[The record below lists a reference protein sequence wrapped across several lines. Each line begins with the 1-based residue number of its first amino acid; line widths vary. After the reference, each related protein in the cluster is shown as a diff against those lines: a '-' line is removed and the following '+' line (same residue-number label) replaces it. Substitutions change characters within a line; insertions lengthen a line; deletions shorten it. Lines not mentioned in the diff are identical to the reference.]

1 MWGRIVFGTDG
12 SPAATRAGEVAATI
26 ARATSAKLIATS
38 GYRASSVGA
47 EERLAEALDVAE
59 AAGMRRARL
68 AAEAVPGRAGD
79 VLVAVA
85 EAQDAGLI
93 VVARGE
99 DRSLSDLSRWL
110 THHAPCD
117 LLIVA
122 SGSRDPHA
130 PYGRIVIA
138 SDGSATAD
146 RAARKGFDLAR
157 EVLASVTLVFIGH
170 PKTGELVMGDTI
182 DVYGR
187 GIETEVRLLE
197 GDPAHQI
204 ISTADD
210 VDAELVVV
218 GNRGLQGAK
227 GFLLGSVPEK
237 VVEATHRDVLVC
249 RTVMQIAS
257 ELGPGEGGVIE
268 RRGEKL
274 AISVDETGA
283 QHLLSA
289 RCTHL
294 RLPLSWIAVLA
305 DRGGRQR
312 TGRETAAARV
322 RRGRQQPQCGCLSA
336 AGRPSGTG
344 SRPARPRRSPTARGP
359 SAIAG
364 SRRAPRP
371 IPEEPRTAGPRMPLS
386 PS

>member
-12 SPAATRAGEVAATI
+12 SPAATRAGEVAATV

-38 GYRASSVGA
+38 GYRSSSTGA
-47 EERLAEALDVAE
+47 EERLGEALDAAE

-68 AAEAVPGRAGD
+68 EAEALPGRAGD

-85 EAQDAGLI
+85 EEQDAGLI

-99 DRSLSDLSRWL
+99 NQPLSDLSRWL
-110 THHAPCD
+110 SHHAPCD

-122 SGSRDPHA
+122 WGDRDPHA

-157 EVLASVTLVFIGH
+157 EVLATVTLVFVGH
-170 PKTGELVMGDTI
+170 PKTGELVMQDTI

-197 GDPAHQI
+197 GDPGQRI
-204 ISTADD
+204 LQTADD
-210 VDAELVVV
+210 VGAELVVI

-227 GFLLGSVPEK
+227 GFLLGSVPER
-237 VVEATHRDVLVC
+237 VIEGTDRDVLVC

-257 ELGPGEGGVIE
+257 ELAPGEGGVIE

-274 AISVDETGA
+274 AVYVDDDGM
-283 QHLLSA
+283 QHLMSA

-294 RLPLSWIAVLA
+294 GCTVGWNAGEHTFDCPCHGSRYSPIGEVIN
-305 DRGGRQR
+305 GP
-312 TGRETAAARV
+312 AAR
-322 RRGRQQPQCGCLSA
+322 PL
-336 AGRPSGTG
+336 P
-344 SRPARPRRSPTARGP
+344 PA
-359 SAIAG
+359 
-364 SRRAPRP
+364 
-371 IPEEPRTAGPRMPLS
+371 
-386 PS
+386 

>member
-12 SPAATRAGEVAATI
+12 SPAATRAGEVAATV

-38 GYRASSVGA
+38 GYRSSSVGA
-47 EERLAEALDVAE
+47 EERLGEALEAAE
-59 AAGMRRARL
+59 AAGMRPARL
-68 AAEAVPGRAGD
+68 EAEAVSGRAGD

-85 EAQDAGLI
+85 EEQDAGLI

-99 DRSLSDLSRWL
+99 GRPLSDLSRWL
-110 THHAPCD
+110 SRHSPCD

-122 SGSRDPHA
+122 AGARDPHA

-157 EVLASVTLVFIGH
+157 EVLASVTLVFVGH
-170 PKTGELVMGDTI
+170 PRTGELVMQDTI

-197 GDPAHQI
+197 GDPGQQI
-204 ISTADD
+204 LAAADD
-210 VDAELVVV
+210 VDAELVIV

-227 GFLLGSVPEK
+227 GFLLGSVPEQ
-237 VVEATHRDVLVC
+237 VIEGTDRDVLVC

-274 AISVDETGA
+274 AVYVDEAGT

-294 RLPLSWIAVLA
+294 GCTVGWNAGA
-305 DRGGRQR
+305 R
-312 TGRETAAARV
+312 TFDCPCHGSRFSPMGEVVNGPAAR
-322 RRGRQQPQCGCLSA
+322 PL
-336 AGRPSGTG
+336 P
-344 SRPARPRRSPTARGP
+344 PA
-359 SAIAG
+359 
-364 SRRAPRP
+364 
-371 IPEEPRTAGPRMPLS
+371 
-386 PS
+386 